1 MSVLLLCDIKLEAFL
16 DQRVTELS
24 GDSSD
29 DVVAAAIMQI
39 APASI
44 HVDISRLNVMIADVV
59 SVRERL
65 TSPHMRDLILIRS
78 SPR

>member
-1 MSVLLLCDIKLEAFL
+1 MLMFGVKLESFL
-16 DQRVTELS
+16 EQRLTELS

-44 HVDISRLNVMIADVV
+44 HVDVSHVNTMLADV
-59 SVRERL
+59 SGVRERL

-78 SPR
+78 SPRSVY

>member
-1 MSVLLLCDIKLEAFL
+1 MSVVLTCDIKLEAFL

-44 HVDISRLNVMIADVV
+44 HVDISRLNVMLADVV
-59 SVRERL
+59 HVRERL
-65 TSPHMRDLILIRS
+65 TSPHMHDLILIRS

>member
-1 MSVLLLCDIKLEAFL
+1 MRDVKLEAFL
-16 DQRVTELS
+16 AQRLSELS

-44 HVDISRLNVMIADVV
+44 HVDVSQLNTMLSDVAG
-59 SVRERL
+59 VREQL

>member
-1 MSVLLLCDIKLEAFL
+1 LA
-16 DQRVTELS
+16 ELS

-44 HVDISRLNVMIADVV
+44 HVDVSQLNAMLVDVTG
-59 SVRERL
+59 VRERL
-65 TSPHMRDLILIRS
+65 TSRHMRDLILIRS